1 VQLFGT
7 GWESGIHLHMAKKP
21 AAVRVPPVAQVDAL
35 PSDDEEAVCRRL
47 RALRVEKGLTLE
59 ALAELSGFTKGY
71 LSRIENG
78 GKAPPIAS
86 LARIARALGQ
96 ELSYFFLDDVA
107 STSARQDESRVS
119 VVHKWE
125 RKPVTR
131 GGSAFGYDYVS
142 LAHKRAHKL
151 MDPFVFTFPASID
164 VDQYF
169 QHAGEEFIF
178 VLSGRVAF
186 EVVLNHVTRSYTLE
200 AGDSIYFDSSLP
212 HRGHSLDG
220 EAQAMVVMQ
229 GAAEDDDST
238 H

>member
-1 VQLFGT
+1 
-7 GWESGIHLHMAKKP
+7 MAKKHT
-21 AAVRVPPVAQVDAL
+21 AAGTTSVANVETL
-35 PSDDEEAVCRRL
+35 VSKDEEAVCRRL
-47 RALRVEKGLTLE
+47 RALRTEKGLTLE
-59 ALAELSGFTKGY
+59 ALAALSGFTKGY

-96 ELSYFFLDDVA
+96 DLSYFFLDDVA
-107 STSARQDESRVS
+107 GASGRLDESRVS
-119 VVHKWE
+119 VVHRWE

-151 MDPFVFTFPASID
+151 MDPFVFTFPASVD

-169 QHAGEEFIF
+169 QHSGEEFIY
-178 VLSGRVAF
+178 VLSGRVVF
-186 EVVLNHVTRSYTLE
+186 DVVPNGVTHSYTLE

-229 GAAEDDDST
+229 GAVEDPDKT
-238 H
+238 C

>member
-1 VQLFGT
+1 MV
-7 GWESGIHLHMAKKP
+7 KKQ
-21 AAVRVPPVAQVDAL
+21 ATHTASLTDMDAL
-35 PSDDEEAVCRRL
+35 ASGDEEAVCRRL
-47 RALRVEKGLTLE
+47 QALRTEKGLTLE
-59 ALAELSGFTKGY
+59 ALAALSGFTKGY

-78 GKAPPIAS
+78 NKAPPIAS

-107 STSARQDESRVS
+107 SAASRLDDSRVS

-131 GGSAFGYDYVS
+131 GGTAFGYDYVS

-151 MDPFVFTFPASID
+151 MDPFVFTFPASVD
-164 VDQYF
+164 VDRYF
-169 QHAGEEFIF
+169 RHSGEEFIY
-178 VLSGRVAF
+178 VLSGKVLF
-186 EVVLNHVTRSYTLE
+186 EVVLNGVTRAYTLE

-212 HRGHSLDG
+212 HRGHSVDG

-229 GAAEDDDST
+229 GAVGDDGG
-238 H
+238 

>member
-1 VQLFGT
+1 
-7 GWESGIHLHMAKKP
+7 MAKKQ
-21 AAVRVPPVAQVDAL
+21 AAVDTRSLEDVDGL
-35 PSDDEEAVCRRL
+35 VSEDEEAVCRRL
-47 RALRVEKGLTLE
+47 RALRIEKGLTLE
-59 ALAELSGFTKGY
+59 ALATLSGFTKGY

-86 LARIARALGQ
+86 LARIGRALGQ
-96 ELSYFFLDDVA
+96 DLSYFFLEDGA
-107 STSARQDESRVS
+107 STSARSDESRVS

-142 LAHKRAHKL
+142 LAHKRARKL
-151 MDPFVFTFPASID
+151 MEPFVFTFPASFE

-169 QHAGEEFIF
+169 QHSGEEFIY
-178 VLSGRVAF
+178 VMSGRVEF
-186 EVVLNHVTRSYTLE
+186 EVVLDDTRRSYTLE

-229 GAAEDDDST
+229 GSAEDEAAKP
-238 H
+238 

>member
-1 VQLFGT
+1 
-7 GWESGIHLHMAKKP
+7 MAKKQ
-21 AAVRVPPVAQVDAL
+21 AAARTRPLESADDMV
-35 PSDDEEAVCRRL
+35 SEDEEAVCRRL
-47 RALRVEKGLTLE
+47 RALRTEKGLTLE
-59 ALAELSGFTKGY
+59 ALATLSGFTKGY

-86 LARIARALGQ
+86 LARIAHALGQ

-107 STSARQDESRVS
+107 STSARLDESRVS

-131 GGSAFGYDYVS
+131 GASAFGYDYVS

-151 MDPFVFTFPASID
+151 MDPFVFTFPASIE

-169 QHAGEEFIF
+169 EHSGEEFMY

-186 EVVLNHVTRSYTLE
+186 EVVLNTVTRSYTLE

-212 HRGHSLDG
+212 HRGYSLDG

-229 GAAEDDDST
+229 GAAEDEDPQR
-238 H
+238 

>member
-1 VQLFGT
+1 
-7 GWESGIHLHMAKKP
+7 MAKKQT
-21 AAVRVPPVAQVDAL
+21 APPLRAPENVDGFA
-35 PSDDEEAVCRRL
+35 SEDEEAVCRRL
-47 RALRVEKGLTLE
+47 RALRIEKGLTLE
-59 ALAELSGFTKGY
+59 ALATLSGFTKGY

-96 ELSYFFLDDVA
+96 ELSYFFLDDVSSA
-107 STSARQDESRVS
+107 STRLDESRVS

-125 RKPVTR
+125 RKPVMR

-151 MDPFVFTFPASID
+151 MDPFIFTFPDSID

-169 QHAGEEFIF
+169 QHSGEEFIY

-186 EVVLNHVTRSYTLE
+186 EVVLNGVTRSHTLE

-229 GAAEDDDST
+229 GAVENEQE
-238 H
+238 HHP